1 VRVLANAVWSLNN
14 DFFPNIRDSV
24 GRLRVILLVRPDIF
38 DSLGLQNRDTKLCDN
53 SVALDW
59 RTTYKAHRQ
68 SPIFLL
74 ADRLFSVQQNEPL
87 LGGVAWNHYF
97 PFDAASVYSHQT
109 GFSSFIVLLRYS
121 FYRPRAILQILD
133 ILHDLYTEDA
143 DREGVF
149 AYKNVFSPE
158 FRRRY
163 GEYLLGEI
171 KDSLSF
177 YYNEREFQVFLKFFT
192 FSSWA
197 S

>member
-1 VRVLANAVWSLNN
+1 
-14 DFFPNIRDSV
+14 
-24 GRLRVILLVRPDIF
+24 VILLVRPDIF

-53 SVALDW
+53 SVVLDW

-74 ADRLFSVQQNEPL
+74 ADRLFGVQQNEPL

-143 DREGVF
+143 DRERV
-149 AYKNVFSPE
+149 
-158 FRRRY
+158 
-163 GEYLLGEI
+163 YLRTRICFCRSCADGMENI
-171 KDSLSF
+171 F
-177 YYNEREFQVFLKFFT
+177 
-192 FSSWA
+192 
-197 S
+197 